1 MSKRHHG
8 RPAKHASEAPS
19 KSDWKVIVTTA
30 TKVNVWNG
38 VNERYDTVF
47 TSGTEGIVSA
57 KLAKEGNV
65 LAVAGSQVVL
75 LHKIEKGQQQSY
87 KLKGADA
94 TRLLEYAADGKS
106 IFLNSSIRNAIQTY
120 NVRDDKIAESLKP
133 HPSPVTCFATSLD
146 STLII
151 SASEN
156 PPTVHIDNIGLR
168 TTTQLKPRAS
178 DGKVIL
184 SAFHPT
190 RKNVF
195 LLAFADGVLA
205 AYDYSKA
212 SKTGNHIHAFG
223 HLHDAMMGG
232 NGMTAAEFIPGSQTR
247 AITAGEDGRVMIL
260 DFDKRDVVGSFHIG
274 APATCLSVR
283 GDESGRRG
291 GGKWRVAVGTLH
303 GWCYVYDQDGSKLH
317 EVQVDRE
324 GNKVLEVK
332 WKFGDVKLPVTAASA
347 PQGSPRKASSSLPV
361 STARTPQASKF
372 KQPLQKLTEDPI
384 VPAEK
389 PAVPLQF
396 PESPKVSRFNA
407 NKPLPKPPP
416 TQQAARGEDSSWDDT
431 SEEFKEQKPAWEDL
445 QNTYT
450 ADYMSIFSP
459 VKNEPVRHS
468 PRRSARLSIRSAT
481 SPQKG
486 GEDRIE
492 ALIKQDEEGLLR
504 PSVSSPSL
512 TVSKPRTPGKKKVGA
527 SALPKPRS
535 VKKEPVKHERKANAT
550 ASRPPLEPTP
560 EVTEVKPQVPTKNTP
575 KPEPP
580 VVRDFAL
587 QPAPSLPSAPPTEN
601 KAVEDFRK
609 VRAKFESG
617 HSHPVLSLFSSHMP
631 NQKPKPQSS
640 TSVDSAE
647 GKENSSAA
655 PTVDTKA
662 DRKKAEKERRRSARE
677 EKRRKKKEGSFPPVS
692 DLVFK
697 DDDMEIDPQP
707 LEEPPMQY
715 LDLPSIPSKTG
726 STKRKAA
733 DDPYDIPSGAVAATS
748 RLPHMHVPRLVKVK
762 EKAKTPVAEDIW
774 IPEQVRKPSKRV
786 NVGEETSMAAAP
798 TAAEASAVADSQPP
812 LHDGTMS
819 IHDMIADL
827 KAAFKEE
834 MTALKSDMQE
844 KFERQNEFFEN
855 LIKGEKGELRAL
867 RDENERLKA
876 EIEELVR
883 FGTN

>member
-1 MSKRHHG
+1 MSKRHHSKSSRHDG
-8 RPAKHASEAPS
+8 PS
-19 KSDWKVIVTTA
+19 KTDWKVIVTTA

-38 VNERYDTVF
+38 VNERFDTVF

-106 IFLNSSIRNAIQTY
+106 IFLNSSIRNSIQTY

-146 STLII
+146 STLIL

-156 PPTVHIDNIGLR
+156 PPTIHIDNLGLR
-168 TTTQLKPRAS
+168 TTTHLKPRAS

-212 SKTGNHIHAFG
+212 SKSGNHIHAFG

-232 NGMTAAEFIPGSQTR
+232 NGITAAEFIPGSQTK
-247 AITAGEDGRVMIL
+247 AITAGEDGRCMLL
-260 DFDKRDVVGSFHIG
+260 DFDKRDVVASFHIG
-274 APATCLSVR
+274 APATCISVR
-283 GDESGRRG
+283 GEE
-291 GGKWRVAVGTLH
+291 GGKRGSGKWMVAVGTLH
-303 GWCYVYDQDGSKLH
+303 GWCYIYDHNGNRLH
-317 EVQVDRE
+317 EAQVDRD

-332 WKFGDVKLPVTAASA
+332 WKFGDIKLPITAPAA
-347 PQGSPRKASSSLPV
+347 NTAQQSPRKASSSLPI
-361 STARTPQASKF
+361 STARTPQALKH
-372 KQPLQKLTEDPI
+372 KPTLPAQTEEPI
-384 VPAEK
+384 IPAEK
-389 PAVPLQF
+389 PPVPLQF
-396 PESPKVSRFNA
+396 PESPKVSRVNA

-416 TQQAARGEDSSWDDT
+416 TDKTGDSSWEDD
-431 SEEFKEQKPAWEDL
+431 SGDFKEQKPAWEDL

-459 VKNEPVRHS
+459 VKNEQALRNS

-481 SPQKG
+481 SPPKG

-504 PSVSSPSL
+504 PSISSPSL
-512 TVSKPRTPGKKKVGA
+512 AMSKPRTPGKKKPGA
-527 SALPKPRS
+527 TALPRS
-535 VKKEPVKHERKANAT
+535 VKKHPAKQERKVEVEAT
-550 ASRPPLEPTP
+550 APPPD
-560 EVTEVKPQVPTKNTP
+560 VQEVKPQVPAKNTP

-580 VVRDFAL
+580 IARDFAI
-587 QPAPSLPSAPPTEN
+587 QPAPSLPSVPPTDN

-609 VRAKFESG
+609 VRAKLESG
-617 HSHPVLSLFSSHMP
+617 QSHHVLSLFSSHMP

-640 TSVDSAE
+640 TSLDSAD
-647 GKENSSAA
+647 GKENSSVA
-655 PTVDTKA
+655 PTVDMKTE
-662 DRKKAEKERRRSARE
+662 KKKVKSEEKQRRRSARE
-677 EKRRKKKEGSFPPVS
+677 EKKRKKKDGSFPAVS

-697 DDDMEIDPQP
+697 DDDMDIDAAQP
-707 LEEPPMQY
+707 AAAEPPMQY
-715 LDLPSIPSKTG
+715 LDLPSIPSSKIG
-726 STKRKAA
+726 STKRKAT
-733 DDPYDIPSGAVAATS
+733 DDPYDVPSSSAASKQTHA
-748 RLPHMHVPRLVKVK
+748 LHVPHLVKGK
-762 EKAKTPVAEDIW
+762 EKAKTPVADDIW
-774 IPEQVRKPSKRV
+774 IPEEVRKPSKRV
-786 NVGEETSMAAAP
+786 NVGEGTSMAAAAGDR
-798 TAAEASAVADSQPP
+798 AASQPP
-812 LHDGTMS
+812 FHDGTMS

-827 KAAFKEE
+827 KTAFKEE
-834 MTALKSDMQE
+834 MAALKSDIQE
-844 KFERQNEFFEN
+844 KFDRQNEFFEN
-855 LIKGEKGELRAL
+855 LVNGERSEVRSL

-883 FGTN
+883 FGSR